1 MTLRSPEDRRLVL
14 AAATVM
20 CTLLYT
26 IDSTIVNVALPHMQG
41 SLQATQD
48 QIAWVITSYIV
59 VSAIGTPA
67 AGWLASRYGLRRL
80 LSISVVG
87 FTVGSMLC
95 GFATSLNEM
104 VAFRIVQGL
113 FGAALV
119 PLAQVALMQEYPR
132 EEHGKVM
139 ALWTMGVLL
148 GPIIGPT
155 LGGYLTD
162 TLSWRW
168 AFFINLPIGVLAYL
182 GVMEGLGAGHE
193 DHSRPFDWT
202 GFILLSLALGLFQL
216 MIDRGQTLDWFESP
230 EIVGEAFFAAVMF
243 YMFIVHSATAR
254 HPFVDP
260 GLFKDRNFLVAVSLM
275 FVIGLSVI
283 SPAVLLPSFLQSL
296 QGYSPTQAG
305 AVQAMRGCSSI
316 IAVIVASRLT
326 GRVDSRFIVG
336 AGVTASAVA
345 LMMFGGLSLDTPR
358 SHIIAV
364 AFIQGLG
371 TPLVFVPL
379 SVLAYSTLHATQR
392 AEAGAMLTLWRN
404 VGSSVGVSAAV
415 ALLAR
420 STQVNRSYL
429 VEHLTPY
436 DIQRW
441 AATGVIPGA
450 NLGTAKLIG
459 EIERQAAAIAYSN
472 TFYVLA
478 IATIAVLPMVWLLQ
492 TGKRASEGS
501 ADVSELA

>member
-14 AAATVM
+14 AAAMVM
-20 CTLLYT
+20 CTMLYT
-26 IDSTIVNVALPHMQG
+26 IDSTIVNVALPHMRG

-59 VSAIGTPA
+59 VGAIATQP
-67 AGWLASRYGLRRL
+67 AGWLASRYGLRRV
-80 LSISVVG
+80 LSISVLG
-87 FTVGSMLC
+87 FTAGSMLC
-95 GFATSLNEM
+95 GFATSLDEM
-104 VAFRIVQGL
+104 VVFRIVQGL

-119 PLAQVALMQEYPR
+119 PLAQVVLMQEYPR
-132 EEHGKVM
+132 EDHGKVM
-139 ALWTMGVLL
+139 ALWTMGVLV
-148 GPIIGPT
+148 GPIVGPS

-168 AFFINLPIGVLAYL
+168 AFFINLPIGLLAYL
-182 GVMEGLGAGHE
+182 GVVEGLSAQHK

-202 GFILLSLALGLFQL
+202 GFILLSLALALFQL
-216 MIDRGQTLDWFESP
+216 MVDRGQTLDWFEST

-243 YMFIVHSATAR
+243 YMFIVHSATTQ

-260 GLFKDRNFLVAVSLM
+260 EMFKDRNFLVAVVLM
-275 FVIGLSVI
+275 FVVGLSLI
-283 SPAVLLPSFLQSL
+283 SPSVLLPSFLQSL

-305 AVQAMRGCSSI
+305 TLQAVRGCSSI
-316 IAVIVASRLT
+316 VAVFVASRLI
-326 GRVDSRFIVG
+326 GRIDARYIVG
-336 AGVTASAVA
+336 AGVIFAALA
-345 LMMFGGLSLDTPR
+345 LMMFGGFSLDTPR
-358 SHIIAV
+358 SHIVAM

-371 TPLVFVPL
+371 TPLVFIPL
-379 SVLAYSTLHATQR
+379 SVLAYSTLRDTQR

-404 VGSSVGVSAAV
+404 VGSSIGVSAAV

-429 VEHLTPY
+429 VEHFTTY
-436 DIQRW
+436 DVQRW
-441 AATGVIPGA
+441 AATGVIPG
-450 NLGTAKLIG
+450 NNVGTAALLG

-472 TFYVLA
+472 AFHVLA
-478 IATIAVLPMVWLLQ
+478 IATIVVLPMVWLLR
-492 TGKRASEGS
+492 TGRRAPGAA